1 MPPPASSP
9 SPASR
14 GALRERLAALG
25 RELGARE
32 AEHAAPLAEAWREAR
47 RVHAWIADA
56 LDALHAALAEEG
68 SPHLRIE
75 LGEPRLDEKH
85 VRAVQFELTRG
96 RTVALVTVKSRGDV
110 TLVGPFRA
118 GKTEGPCQSV
128 PWTEAAALE
137 PALQSFL
144 ERFLEEA
151 MTP

>member
-1 MPPPASSP
+1 V
-9 SPASR
+9 
-14 GALRERLAALG
+14 
-25 RELGARE
+25 RE
-32 AEHAAPLAEAWREAR
+32 AEHADALAEAWREAR
-47 RVHAWIADA
+47 RVHAWVADA
-56 LDALHAALAEEG
+56 LDGLHAALSEHG

-128 PWTEAAALE
+128 AWTEGSALE
-137 PALQSFL
+137 TALQSFL